1 MSCRRLLRTVSIQA
15 AVWALLA
22 GAALAAAPE
31 VRDQGKFFSP
41 EALKKADEQIREI
54 YRKYGQDVLVETY
67 GTVPGEDVEK
77 LKGMDNKARAE
88 FFEKWAKERARER
101 VINGLYVLIIREPR
115 YLYARTY
122 YVGSSGRKLLPDDL
136 PPRVREAIVA
146 EFSKGRFDDGLQ
158 ALVRLAEQQLSKS
171 AK

>member
-1 MSCRRLLRTVSIQA
+1 MSCRRLLRTVPIQA
-15 AVWALLA
+15 AAWALLA
-22 GAALAAAPE
+22 GAVLAVAPE

-77 LKGMDNKARAE
+77 LKAMDNKARGEYFA
-88 FFEKWAKERARER
+88 KWAKERAKER
-101 VINGLYVLIIREPR
+101 VVNGVYVLVTREPR
-115 YLYARTY
+115 YLYAEVHY
-122 YVGSSGRKLLPDDL
+122 ADSFDRKLFPKDFYNK
-136 PPRVREAIVA
+136 VREAMFS
-146 EFSKGRFDDGLQ
+146 EFGRGRFDDGLQ

-171 AK
+171 GK